1 MNEEDVNALNEDDF
15 FLKLMQDSGLTVSL
29 TVRYKIR
36 SGIIM
41 AQILI
46 KYVLYLPY
54 WKNIV
59 SWHCKLKMI
68 IFYYFKEKKQRCNCS
83 LSGYA
88 PGCWPESCYAG
99 AIFKRTR
106 DPRCAMCSAQKS
118 GSI

>member
-68 IFYYFKEKKQRCNCS
+68 IFYYFKEKKTEMQLFTVWLRTW
-83 LSGYA
+83 LLAGELL
-88 PGCWPESCYAG
+88 CWSN
-99 AIFKRTR
+99 F
-106 DPRCAMCSAQKS
+106 QKD
-118 GSI
+118 